1 MIREAIRE
9 VITGKDLSLE
19 MTRIVFDEIMSGKAT
34 AAQIAALIVGLRLKG
49 ESIDEITGAAQIMR
63 DKATRIIPKD
73 SSALVDTC
81 GTGGDSS
88 GTFNISTAAAFVAA
102 GAGAT
107 VAKHGNRSVSSKS
120 GSADVL
126 EALGVNI
133 TVSPDT
139 MQQCLDSIGIAFLFA
154 PAMHGAMKHAIGPRK
169 EIGVRTIFNI
179 LGPLTN
185 PAGATNQLLGVFSPT
200 LTEPLSHVLSNLGS
214 SRAYVVHGMNS
225 IDEVSLASETRISE
239 LNGNTVRTYTVIP
252 EDFGLVR
259 APTES
264 VLGGDAEE
272 NAGII
277 RKILSGKK
285 GPYRDIVVFNA
296 AFAIVAA
303 GLAEDPAEGIRL
315 AQQSIDSGAAE
326 NKLTL
331 LIDQTRMV
339 S

>member
-9 VITGKDLSLE
+9 VIAGKDLSLE

>member
-1 MIREAIRE
+1 MIREAIKK
-9 VITGKDLSLE
+9 VIAGNNLSLE
-19 MTRIVFDEIMSGKAT
+19 ETRIVFDEIMSGKAT
-34 AAQIAALIVGLRLKG
+34 GAQIAALIVAMNIKG
-49 ESIDEITGAAQIMR
+49 ESVDEITGAAQIMR
-63 DKATRIIPKD
+63 EKATRIVPKND
-73 SSALVDTC
+73 SALVDTC

-133 TVSPDT
+133 SISPEK
-139 MQQCLDSIGIAFLFA
+139 MKECLDTIGIAFLFA
-154 PAMHGAMKHAIGPRK
+154 PAMHGAMKYAIGPRK

-185 PAGATNQLLGVFSPT
+185 PAGATNQLLGVFSPK
-200 LTEPLSHVLSNLGS
+200 LTEPLAHVLCNLGS

-239 LNGNTVRTYTVIP
+239 LNGKSVNTYTVTP
-252 EDFGLVR
+252 EEFGLKR
-259 APTES
+259 SPAES

-272 NAGII
+272 NAEII

-285 GPYRDIVVFNA
+285 GPYRDIVIFNA

-303 GLAEDPAEGIRL
+303 GLAQNPVEGILKARE
-315 AQQSIDSGAAE
+315 AVDSGAAE
-326 NKLTL
+326 YKLTC
-331 LIDQTRMV
+331 LIDQTA
-339 S
+339 SLG